1 MLCIALKGAAVILLD
16 TFRRIIIANELSG
29 NHKAV
34 YRFSD
39 PDGVR
44 TGKSGWSFGVCQFD
58 INNNPY
64 ALLALRDCNF
74 TTDQMAALRAQTV
87 QNMAPMHARLLA
99 NSAVIDSY
107 DDTQLVECLVHASRL
122 LADVRLTYDDG
133 GIMACAD
140 YHNQMHMSR
149 GGKLHSHLQR
159 LGRTVTADVVRDF
172 KLNLPWGKK
181 RPDDVERRHDN
192 IIRIIKEAT

>member
-1 MLCIALKGAAVILLD
+1 MNNPHAI
-16 TFRRIIIANELSG
+16 FRRIIIANELSG
-29 NHKAV
+29 NFKVV

-44 TGKSGWSFGVCQFD
+44 SGKSGWSFGVCQFD

-74 TTDQMAALRAQTV
+74 TTDQVAALRAQTM

-99 NSAVIDSY
+99 NSAVIDRY
-107 DDTQLVECLVHASRL
+107 DNAQLEECLVHASRL
-122 LADVRLTYDDG
+122 LTDSRLQYDDG

-140 YHNQMHMSR
+140 YHNQMNMSR
-149 GGKLHSHLQR
+149 GGKLHSHLQH
-159 LGRTVTADVVRDF
+159 LGRPVTAEAVRDF
-172 KLNLPWGKK
+172 KLTLPWGKK
-181 RPDDVERRHDN
+181 RPDDVERRHNN
-192 IIRIIKEAT
+192 IVRIVGSQE